1 MQNLRYAVRTLLKNP
16 GFTVIAVLTL
26 ALGIGA
32 NAAIFSVVYSAL
44 LRSLAYRDPGR
55 LVTLAEGRRQAGD
68 QAFVSSYPDFLDWR
82 RMAKSYQSL
91 AGFGGDGFTLIGNGD
106 PKSVNAVQVTTNLL
120 STLGVRPILGRDFV
134 DGEDKPDGPHVALLA
149 YGFWRSEFGGDPG
162 IVGRTIRLDNKPATV
177 IGVLPREFEFAPSRS
192 APLWVPLHLTQDQA
206 TRRSLRWMQVIARLA
221 PGVNLDQVGAEMDGI
236 TAQLTREYPT
246 EDGSSFV
253 VIRGLRESIIG
264 PIRPMLM
271 VLFGAVGFVLLIA
284 CANVANLLMTRSLDR
299 SKEFAIRTAL
309 GATRANLVWQ
319 LLTESVLL
327 SAVGAAFGF
336 IGAQWGVR
344 MLVEAIPEAQLQT
357 MPFLR
362 EAGTNLPVLLFLC
375 GVTVLTAIVF
385 GLAPALSVSRSPVN
399 DVLKIES
406 RGGTSM
412 GHTRLRNAFVIAEIA
427 ISLVLLVGA
436 GLLLKSLRA
445 LLHQNPGFNSTNVL
459 AFSVNLPDASYP
471 TQQEW
476 PFDSPKS
483 AQFEKNFTQRLADLP
498 GVQSVS
504 AADNVPL
511 NGGGSIRFV
520 IEGQPRPAGQDEECD
535 IRGADFR
542 YFSTMKVPL
551 ISGRFFSETDTE
563 DVPWRAI
570 VNQAFVK
577 RYFPNE
583 DPIGK
588 RVHFTFNA
596 KEPYREIVGVVGNI
610 AEDDLAVPLPP
621 VIYYSVAQ
629 NPSSFM
635 SYVVRTSGDPAPFIG
650 TARAALT
657 EIDPQLALIKPQ
669 SMEQIA
675 SQSPSVFLR
684 RYPSYLIGSF
694 ATLALILAMVG
705 LYGLISY
712 AVTQRTREIGIRVAL
727 GAQRE
732 DILRMVIAEGS
743 GAVLAG
749 IATGLAAALAL
760 TRVMA
765 SLLYGVKPTDGIT
778 FASVAI
784 LLAIVALAACAIP
797 ARRAT
802 RVDPIVAL
810 RYE

>member
-1 MQNLRYAVRTLLKNP
+1 MRDLRYAIRTLLKNP

-44 LRSLAYRDPGR
+44 LRSLPYKDSGR
-55 LVTLAEGRRQAGD
+55 LVTLAEGRRQGGA
-68 QAFVSSYPDFLDWR
+68 QAYRSSYPDFLDWR

-91 AGFGGDGFTLIGNGD
+91 AGFGGDGFTLTGNGD
-106 PKSVNAVQVTTNLL
+106 PKNVSAVQVTINLL
-120 STLGVRPILGRDFV
+120 STLSVKPMLGRDFV
-134 DGEDKPDGPHVALLA
+134 DGEEKPDGPHVVLLS

-177 IGVLPREFEFAPSRS
+177 IGVLPREFEFAPARS

-206 TRRSLRWMQVIARLA
+206 TRRSLRWMQVIARLG
-221 PGVNLDQVGAEMDGI
+221 PGVNFDQARAEMDGI
-236 TAQLTREYPT
+236 TAQLAREYPK
-246 EDGSSFV
+246 EDDSTFVAMGS
-253 VIRGLRESIIG
+253 LRESIVG
-264 PIRPMLM
+264 PIRPMLI

-284 CANVANLLMTRSLDR
+284 CANVANLLMTRSIDCR
-299 SKEFAIRTAL
+299 KEFAIRTAL
-309 GATRANLVWQ
+309 GASRANLISQ

-327 SAVGAAFGF
+327 AIVGAAFGL

-362 EAGTNLPVLLFLC
+362 DAGTNLPVLLFLC

-385 GLAPALSVSRSPVN
+385 GLAPALSVSRFSLN
-399 DVLKIES
+399 DALKVES
-406 RGGTSM
+406 RGGTST
-412 GHTRLRNAFVIAEIA
+412 GHTRLRNAFVVAEIA

-445 LLHQNPGFNSTNVL
+445 LLHQNPGFDSKNVL
-459 AFSVNLPDASYP
+459 TFSVNLPDASYP

-483 AQFEKNFTQRLADLP
+483 AQFEKNFTERLTNLP
-498 GVQSVS
+498 GVQNVA

-542 YFSTMKVPL
+542 YFSAMKVPL
-551 ISGRFFSETDTE
+551 ISGRFFSETDTA
-563 DVPWRAI
+563 DVPWRVI
-570 VNQAFVK
+570 VNQAFAK
-577 RYFPNE
+577 RYFPDE
-583 DPIGK
+583 DPVGK
-588 RVHFTFNA
+588 RLRFTFNA
-596 KEPYREIVGVVGNI
+596 REPEREIVGVVGNI

-621 VIYYSVAQ
+621 VIYYSVDQ
-629 NPSSFM
+629 NPSAFLT
-635 SYVVRTSGDPAPFIG
+635 YVVRTSGDPAAFIG
-650 TARAALT
+650 AARAALT
-657 EIDPQLALIKPQ
+657 GIDPQLALIKPE
-669 SMEQIA
+669 SMDQIA

-712 AVTQRTREIGIRVAL
+712 SVTQRTREIGIRVAL

-732 DILRMVIAEGS
+732 DILRMVIAQGS
-743 GAVLAG
+743 GAVLMG

-765 SLLYGVKPTDGIT
+765 TLLYGVKPTDVIT
-778 FASVAI
+778 FASVGLI
-784 LLAIVALAACAIP
+784 LALVAFAACTIP
-797 ARRAT
+797 ARRAA